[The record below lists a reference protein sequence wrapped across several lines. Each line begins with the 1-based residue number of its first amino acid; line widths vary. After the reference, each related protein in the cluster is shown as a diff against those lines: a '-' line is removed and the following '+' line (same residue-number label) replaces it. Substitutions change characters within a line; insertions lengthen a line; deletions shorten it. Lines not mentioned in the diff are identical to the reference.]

1 MSGTLTWQLLRD
13 LKTSEFTEAGDTWH
27 EVSNRSDSDRAR
39 VDRAM
44 SAKLR
49 ETQESEAAEAALGR
63 LQRLSRNFHYL
74 HSECGLVRTA
84 LNGLAADLA
93 APQNQ
98 LKQAL
103 AEAAALKFTVNAD
116 GSVTFPATEV
126 TDLTGAA
133 TEAPG
138 SSVRGSSRLPL
149 EPPGFGAQGSSP
161 LYPDR
166 SFVKPLNPNAAK
178 AQDIAD
184 RVARAV
190 RSAAE
195 IDARYATT
203 LSGLRAEKGLDVTAA
218 TLKDVARDTA
228 DVRSTAGKHL
238 GAGVPEDKSP
248 AERKKWWDGLTDEQR
263 QEYLEIAPDLVG
275 GLDGIP
281 AAARDEANRTYL
293 PLLIEELA
301 RRDDGD
307 SATKLNALR
316 MIQDKLN
323 NPSDPPMYLLGIG
336 DEGNGRAIVSY
347 GNPDTSR
354 NVSAYVPGFRTK
366 LNDEFVDDTM
376 TRAQD
381 TALGARSVDPSSASI
396 IWLGYDAP
404 QLADVATTGDAER
417 GGQAYNQFMSGLATT
432 NENKDPHMTAIG
444 HSYGS
449 LTVGSAASQSGGIP
463 GVDDI
468 ILVGSPG
475 VGVDKAEDLGVGRD
489 HVFVGSAD
497 NDLVTKMPSNQQT
510 GAGFAGALVGVP
522 LGPLG
527 MAAGAYIAGDVA
539 DQGDDDLRFG
549 KDPASEAFGGRRF
562 LVDDGPRPVGDL
574 GLMDAHSQYFTPSL
588 DSNSAGNIARIV
600 GGRPGEIS
608 TEEHR

>member
-1 MSGTLTWQLLRD
+1 MTGTLTWQLLRD

-27 EVSNRSDSDRAR
+27 EVSNRSDSDRVR

-49 ETQESEAAEAALGR
+49 ETQESESAEAALGR

-93 APQNQ
+93 EPQNQ

-126 TDLTGAA
+126 ADLTGA
-133 TEAPG
+133 TKEAPG
-138 SSVRGSSRLPL
+138 SSVQGSSRLPL
-149 EPPGFGAQGSSP
+149 EPPGFGAQGPSP
-161 LYPDR
+161 LYPGH

-195 IDARYATT
+195 IDARYART
-203 LSGLRAEKGLDVTAA
+203 LNGLRAEKGLDVTAA

-228 DVRSTAGKHL
+228 DVRSTAGTHL
-238 GAGVPEDKSP
+238 GEGVPEDKSP

-263 QEYLEIAPDLVG
+263 KEYLQIAPDLVG

-293 PLLIEELA
+293 PILIDELA
-301 RRDDGD
+301 RQGGGD
-307 SATKLNALR
+307 AETKLNALR

-323 NPSDPPMYLLGIG
+323 KPSDPPMYLLGIG

-354 NVSAYVPGFRTK
+354 NVSAYVPGLGTK
-366 LNDEFVDDTM
+366 LNGDFVDDTM
-376 TRAQD
+376 KRAQD
-381 TALGARSVDPSSASI
+381 TAKGAQRIDPSSASI

-404 QLADVATTGDAER
+404 QDVDVMGKGDAER
-417 GGQAYNQFMSGLATT
+417 GAPAYNEFMAGLSAT
-432 NENKDPHMTAIG
+432 NENKDPHVTAIG

-449 LTVGSAASQSGGIP
+449 LTVGTAAKHSGGIP

-468 ILVGSPG
+468 ILIGSPG
-475 VGVDKAEDLGVGRD
+475 VDAQKATDLGVGKD
-489 HVFVGSAD
+489 HVFVGAAD
-497 NDLVTKMPSNQQT
+497 NDPVTHLPTKDE
-510 GAGFAGALVGVP
+510 AALGWVLGGPVGVRVGRD
-522 LGPLG
+522 LFD
-527 MAAGAYIAGDVA
+527 IDNDDVY
-539 DQGDDDLRFG
+539 FG
-549 KDPASEAFGGRRF
+549 KDPASEAFGAQRF
-562 LVDDGPRPVGDL
+562 KVDDGPAMIREG
-574 GLMDAHSQYFTPSL
+574 GGFDAHSQYFTPEL
-588 DSNSAGNIARIV
+588 DPESAKNIARIV
-600 GGRPGEIS
+600 AGQSDEIT

>member
-1 MSGTLTWQLLRD
+1 MTGPLTWQLLRD
-13 LKTSEFTEAGDTWH
+13 LKTSEFTAAGDTWH
-27 EVSNRSDSDRAR
+27 EVSDRSDSDRVR

-93 APQNQ
+93 EPQNQ

-103 AEAAALKFTVNAD
+103 AEAAVLKFTVNAD

-126 TDLTGAA
+126 ADLTGA
-133 TEAPG
+133 TKEAPG

-149 EPPGFGAQGSSP
+149 EPPGFGAQGPSP
-161 LYPDR
+161 LYPGH

-195 IDARYATT
+195 IDARYTRT

-218 TLKDVARDTA
+218 TLKDVVRDTA
-228 DVRSTAGKHL
+228 DVRSTAGRHL
-238 GAGVPEDKSP
+238 GEGVPEDKSP

-281 AAARDEANRTYL
+281 AAARDEANRTCL
-293 PLLIEELA
+293 PLLIDELA

-307 SATKLNALR
+307 SETKLNALR
-316 MIQDKLN
+316 MIKDKLDK
-323 NPSDPPMYLLGIG
+323 PSDPPMFLLGIG

-417 GGQAYNQFMSGLATT
+417 GGAAYNQFMSGLATT
-432 NENKDPHMTAIG
+432 NENMDPHLTAIG

-449 LTVGSAASQSGGIP
+449 LTVGSAAEQSGGIP

-475 VGVDKAEDLGVGRD
+475 VGVDRAEDLGVGRD

-510 GAGFAGALVGVP
+510 GAASPVP
-522 LGPLG
+522 
-527 MAAGAYIAGDVA
+527 
-539 DQGDDDLRFG
+539 
-549 KDPASEAFGGRRF
+549 S
-562 LVDDGPRPVGDL
+562 
-574 GLMDAHSQYFTPSL
+574 
-588 DSNSAGNIARIV
+588 
-600 GGRPGEIS
+600 
-608 TEEHR
+608 